1 MDKSQSIQIDCHV
14 MDRVYQMLS
23 IYNLHLN
30 DFLCLFR
37 NCKIEHFSLYWLDGD
52 KDFIT
57 SSTCPLPVFD
67 INFLLRGVDV
77 IISSV
82 ELELNNSFMI
92 DSNIMDEIF
101 CKVPIDFYSQSLI
114 KKITQAGVTGKRAR
128 YPLSQ
133 VSLLDLDTWNTKE
146 IRH

>member
-30 DFLCLFR
+30 DFLYLFR

-82 ELELNNSFMI
+82 ELELDNSFMI

-101 CKVPIDFYSQSLI
+101 CKVPIDLYSQSLI
-114 KKITQAGVTGKRAR
+114 KKITRAGATGKRTR

>member
-30 DFLCLFR
+30 DFLYLFR

-82 ELELNNSFMI
+82 ELELDNSFMI

-101 CKVPIDFYSQSLI
+101 CKVPIDLYSQSLI
-114 KKITQAGVTGKRAR
+114 KKITRAGVTGKRTR